1 MLQMQEHLTKETK
14 WRQNRHTQEQMGKKQ
29 KRKKKEKRKSN
40 EQKSPRIQES
50 H

>member
-14 WRQNRHTQEQMGKKQ
+14 WRQTRHKQEQMETNKQ
-29 KRKKKEKRKSN
+29 QISN